1 MKDGIVLF
9 DAFAGFGGA
18 ELSADYAGVKVK
30 KRYISEINKDAIKVL
45 KKHYPDAI
53 FVGDIRDLD
62 PKDFKDV
69 THITGGSPCTD
80 LSFAGKKRGMVTKGK
95 NIEIYTMEQYM
106 ELKKDNFEFV
116 GQSFLFYEYCRM
128 YFGIKEIQERENI
141 EVLKFFLENVKMTE
155 KWENVITNILK
166 VKPLKINASSVSAQN
181 RYRLYWTDFAH
192 NITFPED
199 LGINLCDVIE
209 DAVTGVGFRGRKLDD
224 DEFYSYPKT
233 VRDDFKANCLT
244 TKMGSISKDGNHYGT
259 SFYKDKRGKIK
270 QLTLAQAEILMGL
283 PEGYT
288 NVEGVS
294 KTARERMI
302 GNGWSVY
309 VTGRLFK
316 YIDSKYKILNCK

>member
-18 ELSADYAGVKVK
+18 ELSAEYAGVKVK

-62 PKDFKDV
+62 PNDFKDV

-80 LSFAGKKRGMVTKGK
+80 LSFAGKRKGMVTKDT
-95 NIEIYTMEQYM
+95 NIEIYSMDQYM
-106 ELKKDNFEFV
+106 KLKEDNFEFV

-128 YFGIKEIQERENI
+128 YFGIKEAQERENLQ
-141 EVLKFFLENVKMTE
+141 VLKFFLENVKMTQ

-181 RYRLYWTDFAH
+181 RYRLYWTDFADY
-192 NITFPED
+192 ISFPED
-199 LGINLCDVIE
+199 LGIKLSDVIE
-209 DAVTGVGFRGRKLDD
+209 DAVTGVGFRGRKMNGN
-224 DEFYSYPKT
+224 EHYSYPKT

-244 TKMGSISKDGNHYGT
+244 TKMGSTSGDGNHYGT
-259 SFYKDKRGKIK
+259 TFYHDKNGNVK
-270 QLTLAQAEILMGL
+270 QLTLTQAEILMGL

-302 GNGWSVY
+302 GNGWSIY

-316 YIDSKYKILNCK
+316 HIDPKYKILNYK